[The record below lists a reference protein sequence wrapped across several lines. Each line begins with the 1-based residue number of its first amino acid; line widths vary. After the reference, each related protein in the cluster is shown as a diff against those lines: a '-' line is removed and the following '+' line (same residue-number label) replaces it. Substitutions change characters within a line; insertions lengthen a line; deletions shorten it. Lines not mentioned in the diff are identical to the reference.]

1 MHDFNFALIEYVVIR
16 RYHNKLRG
24 KHNID
29 ILISTLILILVLF
42 WCQQLLRTISVFS
55 PA

>member
-1 MHDFNFALIEYVVIR
+1 MHDFNFALIEYVVR
-16 RYHNKLRG
+16 RYHKLRG

-42 WCQQLLRTISVFS
+42 WCQQLLSAISVVS